1 MKRWLK
7 RIMLLVPLS
16 VLSAT
21 TASASASGW
30 LHLGSDGKTT
40 HYFYKPKTY
49 RMKNNVA
56 SCWTKKE
63 YNVDVKALT
72 QKNVSPDDYTG
83 SKSTVVFEEFNCV
96 EKKKRTIIGKEYEGR
111 DDRDVARTDW
121 AAVQP
126 GSIDEGLLT
135 VLCKE
140 KSNVKEENKMP
151 TKK

>member
-1 MKRWLK
+1 MKGWSK
-7 RIMLLVPLS
+7 RIMLLLPLAG
-16 VLSAT
+16 LSAT
-21 TASASASGW
+21 AAFASDPGW

-40 HYFYKPKTY
+40 HYFYKPKTF

-72 QKNVSPDDYTG
+72 QNNVSPDDYRG

-121 AAVQP
+121 AAVQR

-135 VLCKE
+135 ALCKE
-140 KSNVKEENKMP
+140 KRSAK
-151 TKK
+151 